1 MNIAKFRNYHAP
13 AFRSPS
19 FFDDLVM
26 KDLFQHKP
34 ATGMTI
40 PSANIKETEK
50 NFIIELAVPGKQKS
64 DFNIHIEDQFL
75 TISSE
80 KKQEEKIENEKYTRQ
95 EFVYN
100 AFSRSFTLPESIDQE
115 QVKAAYENGILTI
128 ELPKKTEVEKNN
140 KKQIH
145 IV

>member
-1 MNIAKFRNYHAP
+1 MNISKFRNYQTP

-19 FFDDLVM
+19 FFDDFVM
-26 KDLFQHKP
+26 KDLFHHKP
-34 ATGMTI
+34 ATGLTI

-64 DFNIHIEDQFL
+64 DFNIHIEDQLL

-80 KKQEEKIENEKYTRQ
+80 KKQEEKIENEKYTRR
-95 EFVYN
+95 EFVFH
-100 AFSRSFTLPESIDQE
+100 AFSRSFTLPDTINQE
-115 QVKAAYENGILTI
+115 QVKAAYENGILSI

-140 KKQIH
+140 KKLIH
-145 IV
+145 IA